1 MSARRSVPCC
11 QTSSSSCQARLRP
24 RPPCMRAKREYQ
36 RSSQGSVSDFL
47 ASSPQKRHPRPTNSA
62 CTLKALTVRC
72 SSPRRRFGH
81 QKPSALRRTLRWI
94 GTCSAVV
101 ATTSSAY
108 AEGGNPFL
116 LQQVHEI
123 IRTQPA
129 DGTGTRW
136 FALARPCIGMD
147 VMPGMQGM
155 FGARASA
162 AASEPFSL
170 WRDRPAAI
178 ETPLAKGAF
187 PDPLFFVVNPVRN
200 VLAVAAYRRCLELAP
215 DHPQAAANLQTLGR
229 GHR

>member
-1 MSARRSVPCC
+1 LLAVS
-11 QTSSSSCQARLRP
+11 
-24 RPPCMRAKREYQ
+24 RAPKNSTQ
-36 RSSQGSVSDFL
+36 R
-47 ASSPQKRHPRPTNSA
+47 A
-62 CTLKALTVRC
+62 C
-72 SSPRRRFGH
+72 SS
-81 QKPSALRRTLRWI
+81 AARTLDAFAI
-94 GTCSAVV
+94 ALA
-101 ATTSSAY
+101 ATFVTSAY

-136 FALARPCIGMD
+136 FALARPYIGMD

-200 VLAVAAYRRCLELAP
+200 VL
-215 DHPQAAANLQTLGR
+215 QAGRSDAGIRTDLYEALLWQAGR
-229 GHR
+229 GVGRPSHAAGTAPGPRGTFDLAAGAALGGGAAGSPATPRRRGPGAGLRLHSYPANRPQQEPSFEART